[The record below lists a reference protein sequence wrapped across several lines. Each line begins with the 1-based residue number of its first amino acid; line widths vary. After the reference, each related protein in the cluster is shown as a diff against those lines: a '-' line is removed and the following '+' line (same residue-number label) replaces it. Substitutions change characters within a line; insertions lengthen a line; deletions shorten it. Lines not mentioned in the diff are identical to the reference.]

1 MGQGGGGER
10 GEGGGWSEVIPL
22 QDYRDGPSEG
32 QCPPSRCSPA
42 RRRFQSWFE
51 VAQHV
56 SERRSRPLTS
66 DPATSPLGL
75 LLLHD
80 LLALLSPALVDGVAR
95 VVDLEGVLV
104 VHVGIL
110 DFSGL
115 LVKLQNVSHPKSD
128 GVGDAEGRDQRR
140 AAARVLNHSPPFE
153 QGGGVVS
160 FTFNSIDGMQNMN
173 KTILILQK
181 HNRFDFQTFE
191 RCSRILYFLPGS
203 KRGHKNAIFHDVK
216 PAVTNIMITKEY
228 CYNLG
233 SYFDFGNISVKTVF
247 LQLVIWIGY

>member
-1 MGQGGGGER
+1 M
-10 GEGGGWSEVIPL
+10 EGGGWSEVIPS

-42 RRRFQSWFE
+42 SRQFQSWFE

-56 SERRSRPLTS
+56 SERRSRPPTP

-128 GVGDAEGRDQRR
+128 GAGDADGRDQRR
-140 AAARVLNHSPPFE
+140 AADRLLNHCPPRLFSA
-153 QGGGVVS
+153 GRGGVAS
-160 FTFNSIDGMQNMN
+160 FTFN
-173 KTILILQK
+173 
-181 HNRFDFQTFE
+181 
-191 RCSRILYFLPGS
+191 RI
-203 KRGHKNAIFHDVK
+203 DVK
-216 PAVTNIMITKEY
+216 YEQKKSRHFKNIIA
-228 CYNLG
+228 CI
-233 SYFDFGNISVKTVF
+233 F
-247 LQLVIWIGY
+247 